1 VGREAANLSRPPERR
16 IEELLGA
23 AREARERAYAPYS
36 GFNVGAAVLADD
48 GRIFAAPNV
57 ENASYGVS
65 LCAERGAV
73 HKAVSEGAGRLEAV
87 AVVASGEGHTWPCGA
102 CRQVLYEFG
111 RGDLVVISEAPG
123 GGREQHPLADLLP
136 NAFGPEDLT

>member
-1 VGREAANLSRPPERR
+1 V
-16 IEELLGA
+16 EEMLRA
-23 AREARERAYAPYS
+23 ARKARDLAYAPYS
-36 GFNVGAAVLADD
+36 GFKVGAAVLADD

-57 ENASYGVS
+57 ENASYGMS

-73 HKAVSEGAGRLEAV
+73 HKAVSEGVRRLEAV

-111 RGDLVVISEAPG
+111 RGELVVVSEAPG
-123 GGREQHPLADLLP
+123 GELEEHALAELLP
-136 NAFGPEDLT
+136 NAFGPDDLA

>member
-1 VGREAANLSRPPERR
+1 M
-16 IEELLGA
+16 
-23 AREARERAYAPYS
+23 
-36 GFNVGAAVLADD
+36 LADD

-57 ENASYGVS
+57 ENASYGMS

-73 HKAVSEGAGRLEAV
+73 HKAVSEGVGRLRAV
-87 AVVASGEGHTWPCGA
+87 AVVSSGEGHTWPCGA

-111 RGDLVVISEAPG
+111 RGNLAVISESPDG
-123 GGREQHPLADLLP
+123 DREEHPLADLLP

>member
-1 VGREAANLSRPPERR
+1 MFRAAT
-16 IEELLGA
+16 
-23 AREARERAYAPYS
+23 EARGRAYAPYS
-36 GFNVGAAVLADD
+36 GFRVGASVLADD

-57 ENASYGVS
+57 ENASYGMS

-87 AVVASGEGHTWPCGA
+87 AVVASGEGHTWPCGG
-102 CRQVLYEFG
+102 CRQVLFEFG
-111 RGDLVVISEAPG
+111 RGDLAVISESPEG
-123 GGREQHPLADLLP
+123 EREEHPLADLLP

>member
-1 VGREAANLSRPPERR
+1 M
-16 IEELLGA
+16 EELLRA

-36 GFNVGAAVLADD
+36 GFRVGAAVLADD
-48 GRIFAAPNV
+48 GRIFSAPNV
-57 ENASYGVS
+57 ENASYGMS

-73 HKAVSEGAGRLEAV
+73 HKAVSEGASRLEAV

-111 RGDLVVISEAPG
+111 RGELVVISESPDG
-123 GGREQHPLADLLP
+123 KLEEHTLAELLP
-136 NAFGPEDLT
+136 NAFGPDDLT